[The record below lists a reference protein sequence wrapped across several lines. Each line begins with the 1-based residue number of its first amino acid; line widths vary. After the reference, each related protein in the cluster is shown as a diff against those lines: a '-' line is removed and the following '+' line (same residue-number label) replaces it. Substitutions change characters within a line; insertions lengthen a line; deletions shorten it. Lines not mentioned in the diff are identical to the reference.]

1 MADMPIQDQTDSD
14 ITDDEKKSLASKLK
28 SPTSRA
34 YLEKMEAVAN
44 DPAYAATV
52 PQDTQA
58 DLKQALA
65 DAKAAYEKKTN
76 QNEWLDV
83 AQTLG
88 RAVTQFGAAQSGLRS
103 GRDMSNLNMG
113 QPIDYNSRSDR
124 AFREY
129 QQDITGAKD
138 LAQNSRLAANDE
150 QARRKYE
157 LQRQQDYLEK
167 GLGASTNEER
177 FGTSE
182 RNADKRI
189 TAQQAAESARM
200 DQQDKRAAERE
211 ALSMKHMDI
220 NDLNKQ
226 ELDLKGKLEA
236 ARALANSATNDDDL
250 NKKSR
255 DDMAKR
261 YGPLAAKAGVDPD
274 TLSSI
279 GEQSKDK
286 GFLGTGMFRGE
297 DKAKKAELINN
308 QVVAPIKNMLDAIQL
323 RKQNLLRG
331 GQQPAAQPQASG
343 QQAPA
348 PVQSEASAP
357 SPTPAPEGKIKVRLK
372 ATGQTGSLDPKDFD
386 PSKYDKI

>member
-1 MADMPIQDQTDSD
+1 MADTQIPNQEPD
-14 ITDDEKKSLASKLK
+14 ITEDEKKSLASKLK

-52 PQDTQA
+52 PGDTQSG
-58 DLKQALA
+58 LKQALD
-65 DAKAAYEKKTN
+65 DAKAAYEKKTS

-88 RAVTQFGAAQSGLRS
+88 RAVAQFGAAQAGQRS
-103 GRDMSNLNMG
+103 GHDMSNLNMG
-113 QPIDYNSRSDR
+113 QPIDYNARSDR
-124 AFREY
+124 AFKEY
-129 QQDITGAKD
+129 QQDIGGAKD

-189 TAQQAAESARM
+189 TAQQAAEAARM
-200 DQQDKRAAERE
+200 EQQDKRAAERE

-226 ELDLKGKLEA
+226 EMDLKGRLEA
-236 ARALANSATNDDDL
+236 ARALANSATNDEDL

-308 QVVAPIKNMLDAIQL
+308 QVVAPIKNMLDAIQA

-331 GQQPAAQPQASG
+331 GQQPGG
-343 QQAPA
+343 QQAPT